1 MRRTAFIAVV
11 ALLVAASAPAQR
23 IHSAGRLAGSTG
35 QVTNPA
41 GVDLTP
47 CLFVLNLSDAQR
59 LQVRQIIDAE
69 QPAITAIADRLKADH
84 TALDSVVNVAS
95 PDSCAVGT
103 AYLKIAAD
111 NRALQAEFTTIRT
124 KVENVLT
131 PDQRSRLDGCLSVL
145 ANLGQKP

>member
-1 MRRTAFIAVV
+1 MRRTAVIAVAV
-11 ALLVAASAPAQR
+11 LLIAASTSAQR

-35 QVTNPA
+35 SATGPA

-59 LQVRQIIDAE
+59 LQIKQIMDAE
-69 QPAITAIADRLKADH
+69 QPAVTTITDRLKADH
-84 TALDSVVNVAS
+84 TALDAVVNVAS
-95 PDSCAVGT
+95 PDACAVGT

-111 NRALQAEFTTIRT
+111 NKSLQAEFTTIRT
-124 KVENVLT
+124 KVEMVLT
-131 PDQRSRLDGCLSVL
+131 PDQRSKLDGCLSVL